1 MKLLDSFSRH
11 VMGNPQRDQMGAADQ
26 SRLSR
31 KSKSM
36 FMWWTSAVKPHENR
50 AVILA
55 FLCNFVLLGSY
66 YILRPLRDTMATVFG
81 ADQLQFLFTGTFFIT
96 LVCAPL
102 FSAVVARVQLL
113 RLIPGLF
120 WFWTANV
127 LLFFALFEFIPQ
139 SRWLAAA
146 YYWWFSVV
154 NLFLISVFWTFM
166 ADLFSDSQ
174 ATRFFPI
181 IAAAGSTGAILGPI
195 ITKLLV
201 AHVGVG
207 GLLLVAA
214 AGFVLIIALVHML
227 IREKESLRRSD
238 GDAQRTTLTHA
249 LPGNPLDGFG
259 LLLSSR
265 MMIDQSL
272 FMLLM
277 TWIATVMYFLQTEL
291 IASAYVGVA
300 SRAMAFADVDLVV
313 NTAAAL
319 IAVFGTGRLLRRY
332 GVTFG
337 LALSPLLMLG
347 ACLAIAA
354 APSLALVQGA
364 RGLQR
369 ITQYAVARPARE
381 ILFTVADQASKY
393 KAKNV
398 IDTTIYRFGDLTAAW
413 MQTAV
418 GALGF
423 GMSAVA
429 MLGVGISVAWG
440 GVALALGSRFQ
451 RIRNTIHTVNFEQS
465 RSADSFR

>member
-1 MKLLDSFSRH
+1 MLRQSESLL
-11 VMGNPQRDQMGAADQ
+11 V
-26 SRLSR
+26 
-31 KSKSM
+31 
-36 FMWWTSAVKPHENR
+36 WWTTAVKPHESR
-50 AVILA
+50 AVMLA
-55 FLCNFVLLGSY
+55 FLCNFVLLASY

-81 ADQLQFLFTGTFFIT
+81 ANQLQVLFTGTFFIT

-102 FSAVVARVQLL
+102 FSAVAARVQLS

-120 WFWTANV
+120 WFWTANI
-127 LLFFALFEFIPQ
+127 LLFFALFEIMPQ

-146 YYWWFSVV
+146 YYWWFSVA

-174 ATRFFPI
+174 ATRIFSF
-181 IAAAGSTGAILGPI
+181 IAAAGSTGAILGPL
-195 ITKLLV
+195 ITKLFV
-201 AHVGVG
+201 VHVGVG

-214 AGFVLIIALVHML
+214 AGFMLIVALVHML
-227 IREKESLRRSD
+227 MREKENLRRLD
-238 GDAQRTTLTHA
+238 EDAQQTTLTHA

-259 LLLSSR
+259 LLFSSR
-265 MMIDQSL
+265 MMINQAL

-291 IASAYVGVA
+291 IASAYVDVA
-300 SRAMAFADVDLVV
+300 GRAMAFADIDLVV
-313 NTAAAL
+313 NIAAAL
-319 IAVFGTGRLLRRY
+319 IAVFGTGKLMRRY

-369 ITQYAVARPARE
+369 VTQYAVARPARE
-381 ILFTVADQASKY
+381 ILFTVADQESKY

-398 IDTTIYRFGDLTAAW
+398 IDTTIYRFGDLIAAW
-413 MQTAV
+413 MQTAIE
-418 GALGF
+418 ALGF
-423 GMSAVA
+423 GMLAVA
-429 MLGVGISVAWG
+429 MLGVGISVAWI
-440 GVALALGSRFQ
+440 GVALALGARFE
-451 RIRNTIHTVNFEQS
+451 RIRSSMHGATIEQP
-465 RSADSFR
+465 AAAGSFH

>member
-1 MKLLDSFSRH
+1 MSHKSQFLL
-11 VMGNPQRDQMGAADQ
+11 V
-26 SRLSR
+26 
-31 KSKSM
+31 
-36 FMWWTSAVKPHENR
+36 WWTAAVRPHESR
-50 AVILA
+50 AVMLA

-81 ADQLQFLFTGTFFIT
+81 ANQLQVLFTGTFVIT

-102 FSAVVARVQLL
+102 FSAVAARVQLS

-127 LLFFALFEFIPQ
+127 LLFFALFEIMPQ

-166 ADLFSDSQ
+166 ADLFSDRQ
-174 ATRFFPI
+174 ATRFFSI
-181 IAAAGSTGAILGPI
+181 IAAAGSAGAILGPI
-195 ITKLLV
+195 ITKLFV
-201 AHVGVG
+201 GYVGVG

-214 AGFVLIIALVHML
+214 AGFLLMVVLVHML
-227 IREKESLRRSD
+227 MRERENLRQLE
-238 GDAQRTTLTHA
+238 GEGQRTTLTHA
-249 LPGNPLDGFG
+249 LPGSPLDGFG
-259 LLLSSR
+259 LLFSSR
-265 MMIDQSL
+265 IMIDQAL

-291 IASAYVGVA
+291 IASTYVGVA
-300 SRAMAFADVDLVV
+300 SRAVAFADIDLVV
-313 NTAAAL
+313 NIAAAL
-319 IAVFGTGRLLRRY
+319 IAFFGTGKLMRRC

-354 APSLALVQGA
+354 APSLALVQVA

-369 ITQYAVARPARE
+369 VTQYAVARPARE
-381 ILFTVADQASKY
+381 VLFTVADQERKY

-398 IDTTIYRFGDLTAAW
+398 IDTTVYRFGDLTAAW

-418 GALGF
+418 EALGF
-423 GMSAVA
+423 GMLAVA
-429 MLGVGISVAWG
+429 ILGVGISATWS
-440 GVALALGSRFQ
+440 GVAFALGRRFE
-451 RIRNTIHTVNFEQS
+451 RIRNSIYDVTIEQPAPTGT
-465 RSADSFR
+465 RN

>member
-1 MKLLDSFSRH
+1 M
-11 VMGNPQRDQMGAADQ
+11 
-26 SRLSR
+26 SR
-31 KSKSM
+31 KSTSVPA
-36 FMWWTSAVKPHENR
+36 WWAAAVKPHESR

-81 ADQLQFLFTGTFFIT
+81 ASQLEVLFTGTFVIT

-102 FSAVVARVQLL
+102 FSAVAARVQLS
-113 RLIPGLF
+113 RLLPGLF
-120 WFWTANV
+120 WFWTANI
-127 LLFFALFEFIPQ
+127 LLFFVLFEIAPQ

-166 ADLFSDSQ
+166 ADLFSASQ
-174 ATRFFPI
+174 ATRFFSI
-181 IAAAGSTGAILGPI
+181 IAAAGSIGAILGPV
-195 ITKLLV
+195 ITKLFV
-201 AHVGVG
+201 AYVGVG

-214 AGFVLIIALVHML
+214 AGFLLLVALIHML
-227 IREKESLRRSD
+227 IREKEALRGLD
-238 GDAQRTTLTHA
+238 EAAQQTTLTHA
-249 LPGNPLDGFG
+249 LPGNPFDGFG
-259 LLLSSR
+259 LLFSSR
-265 MMIDQSL
+265 MMINQAVY
-272 FMLLM
+272 MLLM

-300 SRAMAFADVDLVV
+300 SRAAAFADIDLVV
-313 NTAAAL
+313 NAAAAL
-319 IAVFGTGRLLRRY
+319 IAVFGTGKLMRRY

-337 LALSPLLMLG
+337 LVFSPLLMLG
-347 ACLAIAA
+347 ACMAIAA
-354 APSLALVQGA
+354 APGLALVQIA

-381 ILFTVADQASKY
+381 VLFTVADQESKY

-418 GALGF
+418 EALGF
-423 GMSAVA
+423 GIVA
-429 MLGVGISVAWG
+429 LAIIGAGISAAWG
-440 GVALALGSRFQ
+440 GVAIALGRRFE
-451 RIRNTIHTVNFEQS
+451 RMRSGIDNVTIGQPVPTGTLH
-465 RSADSFR
+465 